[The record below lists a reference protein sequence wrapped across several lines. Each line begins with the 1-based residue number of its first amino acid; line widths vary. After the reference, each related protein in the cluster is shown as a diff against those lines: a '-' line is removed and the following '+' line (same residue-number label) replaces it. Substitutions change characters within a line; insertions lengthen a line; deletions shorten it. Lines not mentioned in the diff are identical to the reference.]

1 MSVHATSAQGAA
13 THGTGTL
20 TAAAPMP
27 ATAPSRVWLDGR
39 IVPASDARIS
49 VFDRGFLFGDGVYEL
64 VRFFGGRPVGM
75 GMHVARLE
83 RSLELGQIRGFDARS
98 FPAICDA
105 LMRDAGLVHA
115 AVYLQ
120 VTRGAASVRTHI
132 PPAGLTPT
140 VFAYA
145 MPCAGIEE
153 LGTLH
158 LCAAG
163 LVPDRRWER
172 CEIKTVALMGNILGM
187 LECQSHGAEE
197 AIFHRRGLVSEG
209 ASTNVFVVR
218 GGQVATPPVDAD
230 PPIRHGI
237 MRARMIEAC
246 VDAGIPCAVR
256 PVPVEELRSA
266 DEILLSASKRML
278 SSVATL
284 DGSPV
289 AGARSPRALAPRL
302 LAALRARVARECA
315 PVSSA
320 A

>member
-1 MSVHATSAQGAA
+1 MSAQ
-13 THGTGTL
+13 
-20 TAAAPMP
+20 PM
-27 ATAPSRVWLDGR
+27 RVWLNGHL
-39 IVPASDARIS
+39 IPPSQAQVS

-64 VRFFGGRPVGM
+64 VRFFGGMPVGM
-75 GMHVARLE
+75 DLHVARLE
-83 RSLELGQIRGFDARS
+83 RSLELARIHGFDAQS
-98 FPAICDA
+98 FPSICDA
-105 LMRDAGLVHA
+105 LLRDAGLTDA
-115 AVYLQ
+115 SVYLQ
-120 VTRGAASVRTHI
+120 VTRGAASMRTHL

-145 MPCAGIEE
+145 MPCPGIEE

-163 LVPDRRWER
+163 LVADRRWER

-187 LECQSHGAEE
+187 LECQPHGAEE

-209 ASTNVFVVR
+209 ASTNVFIVS
-218 GGQVATPPVDAD
+218 GGRVATPPVESD
-230 PPIRHGI
+230 PPILHGV

-246 VDAGIPCAVR
+246 VDAGIPCTVR
-256 PVPVEELRSA
+256 PIAVEELAAA

-284 DGSPV
+284 DGVTVRGAGSP
-289 AGARSPRALAPRL
+289 GALAPRV

>member
-1 MSVHATSAQGAA
+1 MSAQ
-13 THGTGTL
+13 
-20 TAAAPMP
+20 PM
-27 ATAPSRVWLDGR
+27 RVWLNGQL
-39 IVPASDARIS
+39 VPPSQAQVS

-75 GMHVARLE
+75 DLHLARLE
-83 RSLELGQIRGFDARS
+83 RSLELARIAGFDAHS
-98 FPAICDA
+98 FPSICDA
-105 LMRDAGLVHA
+105 LMRDAGLA
-115 AVYLQ
+115 DASVYLQ
-120 VTRGAASVRTHI
+120 VTRGAASTRTHL
-132 PPAGLTPT
+132 PPPGLAPT

-145 MPCAGIEE
+145 MPCAGIDE

-158 LCAAG
+158 LCSAG
-163 LVPDRRWER
+163 LVADRRWER

-187 LECQSHGAEE
+187 LECQPHGAEE

-209 ASTNVFVVR
+209 ASTNVFIVREGRVV
-218 GGQVATPPVDAD
+218 TPAVESD
-230 PPIRHGI
+230 PPILHGV

-256 PVPVEELRSA
+256 PIPVAELASA

-284 DGSPV
+284 DGVPV
-289 AGARSPRALAPRL
+289 RGARSPDALAPRL

>member
-1 MSVHATSAQGAA
+1 MSVTGTGAIGTSAHATGDRGAA
-13 THGTGTL
+13 
-20 TAAAPMP
+20 AAGA
-27 ATAPSRVWLDGR
+27 ARVWLNGQLML
-39 IVPASDARIS
+39 ASEARIS

-64 VRFFGGRPVGM
+64 VRFFGGMPVGM
-75 GMHVARLE
+75 GLHVARLD
-83 RSLELGQIRGFDARS
+83 RSLQLARISGFDAGS
-98 FPAICDA
+98 FPGICSA
-105 LMRDAGLVHA
+105 LMRDAGLSDA

-120 VTRGAASVRTHI
+120 VTRGAATARSHL

-187 LECQSHGAEE
+187 LDAQSHAAEE

-209 ASTNVFVVR
+209 ASTNVFIVR
-218 GGQVATPPVDAD
+218 GGRVATPPVEAD
-230 PPIRHGI
+230 PPILHGV

-246 VDAGIPCAVR
+246 VDAGIACDVR
-256 PVPVEELRSA
+256 PVPVEELRAA
-266 DEILLSASKRML
+266 DEILLTASKRML

-284 DGSPV
+284 DGTPV
-289 AGARSPRALAPRL
+289 PGARSADAVAPRL
-302 LAALRARVARECA
+302 LASLRARIGRECA
-315 PVSSA
+315 PVSSLP
-320 A
+320 

>member
-1 MSVHATSAQGAA
+1 MSAQ
-13 THGTGTL
+13 
-20 TAAAPMP
+20 PM
-27 ATAPSRVWLDGR
+27 RVWLNGHL
-39 IVPASDARIS
+39 IPPLQAQVS

-64 VRFFGGRPVGM
+64 VRFFGGMPVGM
-75 GMHVARLE
+75 DLHVTRLE
-83 RSLELGQIRGFDARS
+83 RSLELAKIHGFDAHS
-98 FPAICDA
+98 FPSICDA
-105 LMRDAGLVHA
+105 LLRDAGLTDA
-115 AVYLQ
+115 SVYLQ
-120 VTRGAASVRTHI
+120 VTRGAASTRTHL

-145 MPCAGIEE
+145 MPCPGIEE

-163 LVPDRRWER
+163 LVADRRWER

-187 LECQSHGAEE
+187 LECQPHGAEE

-209 ASTNVFVVR
+209 ASTNVFIVR
-218 GGQVATPPVDAD
+218 GGRVATPPVESD
-230 PPIRHGI
+230 PPILHGV

-246 VDAGIPCAVR
+246 VDAGIPCTVR
-256 PVPVEELRSA
+256 PIPVGELATA

-284 DGSPV
+284 DGVPMR
-289 AGARSPRALAPRL
+289 GARSPGATAPRVL
-302 LAALRARVARECA
+302 EALRARVARECA

>member
-1 MSVHATSAQGAA
+1 MSVTGTGAIGTSTHASGDRGAA
-13 THGTGTL
+13 
-20 TAAAPMP
+20 AARA
-27 ATAPSRVWLDGR
+27 ARVWLNGELTLES
-39 IVPASDARIS
+39 AARIS

-64 VRFFGGRPVGM
+64 VRFFGGMPVGM
-75 GMHVARLE
+75 GLHVARLD
-83 RSLELGQIRGFDARS
+83 RSLELARISGFDAGS
-98 FPAICDA
+98 ISVICSA
-105 LMRDAGLVHA
+105 LMRDAGLA
-115 AVYLQ
+115 DASVYLQ
-120 VTRGAASVRTHI
+120 VTRGAATARSHL

-153 LGTLH
+153 LGALH

-163 LVPDRRWER
+163 LVADRRWER

-187 LECQSHGAEE
+187 LECQPHGAEE

-209 ASTNVFVVR
+209 ASTNVFIVRDGRVV
-218 GGQVATPPVDAD
+218 TPPVESD
-230 PPIRHGI
+230 PPILHGV

-246 VDAGIPCAVR
+246 VDAGIPCSVR
-256 PVPVEELRSA
+256 PIPVAELASA

-284 DGSPV
+284 DGVPV
-289 AGARSPRALAPRL
+289 RGARSPDALAPRV
-302 LAALRARVARECA
+302 LAALRARVTRECA

>member
-1 MSVHATSAQGAA
+1 MSAH
-13 THGTGTL
+13 
-20 TAAAPMP
+20 
-27 ATAPSRVWLDGR
+27 APSVSPMRPHAPNASPMNVWLNGR
-39 IVPASDARIS
+39 IVPSSDARVS

-64 VRFFGGRPVGM
+64 VRFFGSRPVGM

-83 RSLELGQIRGFDARS
+83 RSLELSHISGFDAHT
-98 FPAICDA
+98 FPSICDS
-105 LMRDAGLVHA
+105 LMRDAGLDNA

-120 VTRGAASVRTHI
+120 VTRGAASVRTHL
-132 PPAGLTPT
+132 PPDGLAPT

-153 LGTLH
+153 LSTLH

-187 LECQSHGAEE
+187 LECRSHGAEE

-209 ASTNVFVVR
+209 ASTNVFIVR
-218 GGQVATPPVDAD
+218 EGRMATPPVDSD
-230 PPIRHGI
+230 PPILHGV

-246 VDAGIPCAVR
+246 IDAGIPCTVR
-256 PVPVEELRSA
+256 PVPVDELKAA

-284 DGSPV
+284 DGAPV
-289 AGARSPRALAPRL
+289 AGARSPDALAPRV
-302 LAALRARVARECA
+302 LAALHARVARECA

>member
-1 MSVHATSAQGAA
+1 MSTHAPGASP
-13 THGTGTL
+13 L
-20 TAAAPMP
+20 
-27 ATAPSRVWLDGR
+27 RVWLNGR
-39 IVPASDARIS
+39 LIASSQAQVS

-75 GMHVARLE
+75 DLHVARLE
-83 RSLELGQIRGFDARS
+83 RSLELARIAGFDAHS

-105 LMRDAGLVHA
+105 LMRDAGLANA

-120 VTRGAASVRTHI
+120 VTRGAAPTRTHL
-132 PPAGLTPT
+132 PPESLTPT

-145 MPCAGIEE
+145 MSCAGLEE

-163 LVPDRRWER
+163 LVADRRWER

-187 LECQSHGAEE
+187 LECQPHGAEE

-218 GGQVATPPVDAD
+218 GGAVMTPPVESD
-230 PPIRHGI
+230 PPILHGV

-246 VDAGIPCAVR
+246 VDAGVPCVVR
-256 PVPVEELRSA
+256 PIPVEELQAA

-284 DGSPV
+284 DGVPV
-289 AGARSPRALAPRL
+289 RGARSPDALAPRL
-302 LAALRARVARECA
+302 LSALRARVARECA

>member
-1 MSVHATSAQGAA
+1 M
-13 THGTGTL
+13 
-20 TAAAPMP
+20 
-27 ATAPSRVWLDGR
+27 RVWLNGHL
-39 IVPASDARIS
+39 IAPSQAQVS

-83 RSLELGQIRGFDARS
+83 RSLELAQIAGFDAHS

-105 LMRDAGLVHA
+105 LLRDAGLANA
-115 AVYLQ
+115 AIYLQ
-120 VTRGAASVRTHI
+120 VTRGAAPTRTHL
-132 PPAGLTPT
+132 PPADLTPT

-145 MPCAGIEE
+145 IPCAGLEE

-163 LVPDRRWER
+163 LVADRRWER

-187 LECQSHGAEE
+187 LECQTHGAEE

-218 GGQVATPPVDAD
+218 GRCVTTPPVESD
-230 PPIRHGI
+230 PPILHGI

-246 VDAGIPCAVR
+246 VDAGIRCAVR
-256 PVPVEELRSA
+256 PIRVEELTAA

-284 DGSPV
+284 DGMPV
-289 AGARSPRALAPRL
+289 RGARSPDALAPRL
-302 LAALRARVARECA
+302 LAALRARVTRECA

>member
-1 MSVHATSAQGAA
+1 MS
-13 THGTGTL
+13 
-20 TAAAPMP
+20 AP
-27 ATAPSRVWLDGR
+27 APSVSPMRVWLDGR
-39 IVPASDARIS
+39 IIPSTDARVS

-83 RSLELGQIRGFDARS
+83 RSLDLSRISGFDAHA

-105 LMRDAGLVHA
+105 LMRDAGLSDA

-120 VTRGAASVRTHI
+120 VTRGAASARTHL
-132 PPAGLTPT
+132 PPDGLAPT

-145 MPCAGIEE
+145 MPCAGIDE

-163 LVPDRRWER
+163 LAPDRRWER

-187 LECQSHGAEE
+187 LECRSHGAEE

-209 ASTNVFVVR
+209 ASTNVFIVR
-218 GGQVATPPVDAD
+218 DGRIATPPVDSD
-230 PPIRHGI
+230 PPILHGV
-237 MRARMIEAC
+237 MRARLIEAC
-246 VDAGIPCAVR
+246 IDAGIPCTVR
-256 PVPVEELRSA
+256 PVPLEELQAA

-284 DGSPV
+284 DGVPV
-289 AGARSPRALAPRL
+289 AGARGPGALAPRV

>member
-1 MSVHATSAQGAA
+1 MSAQ
-13 THGTGTL
+13 
-20 TAAAPMP
+20 PM
-27 ATAPSRVWLDGR
+27 RVWLGGR
-39 IVPASDARIS
+39 IVPAAEAQVS

-75 GMHVARLE
+75 DLHVARLE
-83 RSLELGQIRGFDARS
+83 RSLELARIAGFDAHS

-105 LMRDAGLVHA
+105 LMRDAGLA
-115 AVYLQ
+115 DASVYLQ
-120 VTRGAASVRTHI
+120 VTRGAAPTRTHL
-132 PPAGLTPT
+132 PPAGLAPT

-145 MPCAGIEE
+145 MPCAGIDE
-153 LGTLH
+153 LATLH

-163 LVPDRRWER
+163 LAADRRWER

-187 LECQSHGAEE
+187 LDCQAHGAEE

-209 ASTNVFVVR
+209 ASTNVFIVR
-218 GGQVATPPVDAD
+218 EGRVATPPVESD
-230 PPIRHGI
+230 PPILHGV

-246 VDAGIPCAVR
+246 VDVGIPCTVR
-256 PVPVEELRSA
+256 PIAVEELACA

-278 SSVATL
+278 SSVDML
-284 DGSPV
+284 DGVPV
-289 AGARSPRALAPRL
+289 RGARSPDALAPRVL
-302 LAALRARVARECA
+302 GALRARVARECA